1 MQPDFIKLKRRPFF
15 LPLLMPLALLGVVV
29 AAAIWLLDAR
39 NSTVFILVRNAEVEQ
54 SLAANPGLSE
64 FGKARANSLVQ
75 FLAQAKPGRAVDG
88 VYAIETLPAQ
98 QTAAP
103 LGAKMGVPVNVLAVG
118 GSNSRLGDIRDS
130 HAGEVVVVVATREK
144 LLQLIGEVSPQDW
157 LIDDMDYGSIFIV
170 NVSRLSKPSI
180 LRLHYGS

>member
-39 NSTVFILVRNAEVEQ
+39 NSTVFILVPNAEVEQ

-75 FLAQAKPGRAVDG
+75 FLAQSKPGRAVDG

-118 GSNSRLGDIRDS
+118 GSNSRLSDIRDS

-144 LLQLIGEVSPQDW
+144 LLQLIGEVSSQDW